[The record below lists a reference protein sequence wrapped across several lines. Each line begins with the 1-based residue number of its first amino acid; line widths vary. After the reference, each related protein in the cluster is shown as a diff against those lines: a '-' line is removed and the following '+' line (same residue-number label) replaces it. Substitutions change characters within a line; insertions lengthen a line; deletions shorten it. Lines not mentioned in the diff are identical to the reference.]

1 MDSPGSKGAAHAKRD
16 RWELR
21 GPSRSGVVPQR
32 QAEIHN
38 RSGVWVRK
46 SDGAVVA
53 EKRGNSRG
61 AKGPCRYHVEARGVS
76 LPACRLYL
84 RLRFFKGQAEARLR
98 CEDKPSGTDRIKLHG
113 RRISREPNAE
123 NPPVRFEEGG
133 RGSNCAAAAST
144 LLATRRSVVVSLRSF
159 APAVNP
165 PRRRRSGYLDSRK

>member
-1 MDSPGSKGAAHAKRD
+1 MDSPGSKGTAHAKRES
-16 RWELR
+16 WELR
-21 GPSRSGVVPQR
+21 GPSQSGVVPQR
-32 QAEIHN
+32 QAGIHN
-38 RSGVWVRK
+38 RSGVLVRK

-98 CEDKPSGTDRIKLHG
+98 CEDKPSGTDGIKLYG

-133 RGSNCAAAAST
+133 HSSNRAAVAST
-144 LLATRRSVVVSLRSF
+144 LLANRRPVPAPLRCVITLLLVARFSLNAAFR
-159 APAVNP
+159 
-165 PRRRRSGYLDSRK
+165 